1 MIVQAC
7 ARWSAVLVVVLG
19 ILLVLSPQSSLSEE
33 PNTALGQLPKVSIPS
48 SNLQFAAKVELGKL
62 LFFDPR
68 LSKNNSLSCASCH
81 VPTAGFA
88 DPRQFSTGMAGK
100 QGGRNA
106 PPVLNA
112 AYNEL
117 QFWDGRAGSLEE
129 QALGPIQN
137 PIEMTDETT
146 DTTLASV
153 VKKIGAVSEYQ
164 KHFRD
169 VFGTDV
175 SVDGIARAIAAFERT
190 LISTNSPFDR
200 YVAGDKKALSD
211 AAQRGLGLF
220 SGKAR
225 CVLCHNGPNFTDNK
239 FHNIGVPQT
248 GPQKEDVGRY
258 AVTKRASDRGAFK
271 TPSLRSV
278 ALTAPYMHTGG
289 FKTLEEVMEF
299 YNKGG
304 EAGAGKD
311 ALITALNLTP
321 QEKKDLVE
329 FMKSLT
335 GDLKV
340 TAPKLP

>member
-1 MIVQAC
+1 MTRQAC
-7 ARWSAVLVVVLG
+7 ARLRVALVAALG
-19 ILLVLSPQSSLSEE
+19 VLLVLSPQSGLSEE
-33 PNTALGQLPKVSIPS
+33 PNLALGQLPNVPIPAH
-48 SNLQFAAKVELGKL
+48 NLQFDSKVELGRL

-68 LSKNNSLSCASCH
+68 LSKDNTVSCASCH
-81 VPTAGFA
+81 VPAAGFA
-88 DPRQFSTGMAGK
+88 DPHQFSLGVGGK

-106 PPVLNA
+106 PPALNA
-112 AYNEL
+112 AYNQV

-137 PIEMTDETT
+137 PIEMAET
-146 DTTLASV
+146 LENV
-153 VKKIGAVSEYQ
+153 VKKLNKLKPYQ
-164 KHFRD
+164 VRFRA
-169 VFGTDV
+169 VFGEDV
-175 SVDGIARAIAAFERT
+175 SPGGIARAIAAFERT

-200 YVAGDKKALSD
+200 FSAGDKAALSD
-211 AAQRGLGLF
+211 SARRGLELF
-220 SGKAR
+220 QGKAR

-248 GPQKEDVGRY
+248 GPLKEDVGRY
-258 AVTKRASDRGAFK
+258 AVTKREADRGAFK

-304 EAGAGKD
+304 EPVSGKD
-311 ALITALNLTP
+311 MFMSALNLTD

-329 FMKSLT
+329 FMKGLT
-335 GDLKV
+335 GDLNV

>member
-1 MIVQAC
+1 MQAC
-7 ARWSAVLVVVLG
+7 TRWSAVLVVAVG

-33 PNTALGQLPKVSIPS
+33 PTTALGQLPNVPIPAY
-48 SNLQFAAKVELGKL
+48 NLQYPAKVELGKL

-68 LSKNNSLSCASCH
+68 LSKDNTVSCASCH
-81 VPTAGFA
+81 VPAAGFA
-88 DPRQFSTGMAGK
+88 DPRQFSLGVGGK

-106 PPVLNA
+106 PPALNA
-112 AYNEL
+112 AYNQL

-137 PIEMTDETT
+137 PIEMAETL
-146 DTTLASV
+146 DGV
-153 VKKIGAVSEYQ
+153 VKKLGKVRDYQ
-164 KHFRD
+164 ARFRA
-169 VFGTDV
+169 VFGEDI
-175 SVDGIARAIAAFERT
+175 SPGGIAMAIAAFERT

-200 YVAGDKKALSD
+200 YVAGDQKALSD
-211 AAQRGLGLF
+211 TAQRGLGLF
-220 SGKAR
+220 AGKAR
-225 CVLCHNGPNFTDNK
+225 CLLCHNGPNFTDNK

-248 GPQKEDVGRY
+248 GPLKEDVGRY

-278 ALTAPYMHTGG
+278 ALTAPYMHTGDL
-289 FKTLEEVMEF
+289 KTLEDVMEF

-304 EAGAGKD
+304 EAKTGKD
-311 ALITALNLTP
+311 TLITALNLTA